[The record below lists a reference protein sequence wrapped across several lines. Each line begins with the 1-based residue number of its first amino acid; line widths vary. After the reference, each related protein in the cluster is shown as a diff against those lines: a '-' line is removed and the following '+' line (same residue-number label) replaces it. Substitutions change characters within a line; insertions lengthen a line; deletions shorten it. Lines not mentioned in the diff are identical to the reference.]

1 MSILSFTSISSFA
14 LETVTGGQAAPA
26 APGSFADYAS
36 GQRSKIADQYR
47 SVVCTTAGIKGAPD
61 LASGVYGAGASDTD
75 KIRASE
81 MLNKYC
87 QGGATLPAQ
96 APKSPF

>member
-1 MSILSFTSISSFA
+1 MSTITLASISSID
-14 LETVTGGQAAPA
+14 LSSVSGGQAAPG
-26 APGSFADYAS
+26 GSFADYTNS
-36 GQRSKIADQYR
+36 QRAKTADAYKQ
-47 SVVCTTAGIKGAPD
+47 VVCTTAGIKGAPD
-61 LASGVYGAGASDTD
+61 LAGGVYGPGASDTD

-96 APKSPF
+96 APKSAF